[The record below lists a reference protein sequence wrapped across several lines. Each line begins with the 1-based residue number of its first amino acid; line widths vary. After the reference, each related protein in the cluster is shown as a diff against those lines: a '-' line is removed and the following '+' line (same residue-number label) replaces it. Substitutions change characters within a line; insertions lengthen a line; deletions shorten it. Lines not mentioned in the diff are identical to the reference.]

1 MMMNRRHI
9 TALGTAAAAVLMA
22 LAACTEQQES
32 AAADGIAA
40 DGAIRQV
47 AVSMAG
53 AGPQAGDIAVR
64 SAAGATRAADADDQ
78 RGSAF
83 QTGDLIYLHMPG
95 ALVRPGAAYTVSST
109 TTAEPAVATEPV
121 VCPNDG
127 ADHTVYAYYPYE
139 RGQVAVTDNT
149 HSFSVQQ
156 DQTGA
161 DGYSRSDLMYATA
174 TVDGSAADLARPT
187 LTFAH
192 QMSKLILRP
201 YNTNTGAE
209 VKVRRLTLVSGYRTV
224 ALQMPECAQGALSDQ
239 ISTQQPL
246 TVYNNAMDTAL
257 PDEAG
262 TPAYICLVPPQT
274 LRQNAPFVRLETT
287 GGVVMTYQLNAQN
300 TLQQGQAY
308 QLDLPVSPVSMT
320 VDIAQWTP
328 VSWTYNTDWTETSHV
343 KQFSV
348 TTTTGGTATFNMRYV
363 EGGRYNTLR
372 GGSHTGTLNDYYI
385 GETEVTERLYKA
397 VMNSTVLTYTYG
409 DNYPVINISH
419 NAFAGFLQNLNQLT
433 ADQRPA
439 GYVFAM
445 PSTAQWEWAASGGAL
460 TGGRGVLTTAS
471 TSPFL
476 SDYDWGYRADLSDYS
491 DKLRPVA
498 GKKPNELGLYDMLGN
513 VGEFCTDKYYLETD
527 LPAGDLGPDY
537 VYISDAVTNVSCKG
551 SSYYN
556 PNSYHTIQQMQTET
570 SPSATFYNCGLRL
583 ALVKQPLPV
592 VGDLYFSDGSWGT
605 LASNTSGAAKTAADV
620 VGIVFSTAPSAKDH
634 ARGWTHGY
642 VMALNNAGSATWA
655 TAGTPQATTQVT
667 DVMYNVKN
675 NRDQQWANLSGDLD
689 GYTHCLTAG
698 CVRGTTTNAANLPA
712 MRACVEYTPAAPAE
726 SSGWYLPSIGQHYQI
741 TAAFAPAFAGTG
753 VWKNYRPDWAVAG
766 FQAQD
771 WSGSD
776 AKTAINNYL
785 LGKLGE
791 LGEGSYTEWGLW
803 ALATSTEGSPTIPFY
818 YNYWDSS
825 YYKQPLYM
833 AGNGSKTSAYVVR
846 PVLAF

>member
-1 MMMNRRHI
+1 MTTLKQTTTRRWLRQ
-9 TALGTAAAAVLMA
+9 TAALALLLAAAA
-22 LAACTEQQES
+22 CSEQQES
-32 AAADGIAA
+32 AAPAGIGA

-47 AVSMAG
+47 AVGVDCGTAQAG
-53 AGPQAGDIAVR
+53 GDIAVR
-64 SAAGATRAADADDQ
+64 TAHGGSAGSEAPAVGGQTRAVTAGT
-78 RGSAF
+78 GSIGDKERNTAF
-83 QTGDLIYLHMPG
+83 KTGDLIYLHMPG

-348 TTTTGGTATFNMRYV
+348 GGVAFNMRYV
-363 EGGRYNTLR
+363 EGGAYTMTTNTAYLS
-372 GGSHTGTLNDYYI
+372 GTSPNTTMGDQTTQTTATLTGKADDYYI
-385 GETEVTERLYKA
+385 GETPVTQDLWYA
-397 VMNSTVLTYTYG
+397 VMGSGEWGTGATNPNQPMGNVTIG
-409 DNYPVINISH
+409 EIIDNGATSFI
-419 NAFAGFLQNLNQLT
+419 AKLNT
-433 ADQRPA
+433 ATATTRPA
-439 GYVFAM
+439 GYVFTLPTEVQWQYAAQGGRY
-445 PSTAQWEWAASGGAL
+445 SRGTAYPGSATADDVSWHNGNSGG
-460 TGGRGVLTTAS
+460 TQH
-471 TSPFL
+471 
-476 SDYDWGYRADLSDYS
+476 D
-491 DKLRPVA
+491 VA
-498 GKKPNELGLYDMLGN
+498 TKAPNELGLYDMAGSIWEACRDGYEALTAN
-513 VGEFCTDKYYLETD
+513 QTYTDR
-527 LPAGDLGPDY
+527 Y
-537 VYISDAVTNVSCKG
+537 VQASSEVEGGRHVVRGG
-551 SSYYN
+551 SYTGY
-556 PNSYHTIQQMQTET
+556 
-570 SPSATFYNCGLRL
+570 SPTFGLCRARHRSGTPSTRYSWQGLRL
-583 ALVKQPLPV
+583 ALVNSVPV
-592 VGDLYFSDGSWGT
+592 EYDSTNPAAFFSTNFDTAPAYPKTKMTADYDSGGADNNENSYLNINRSDGEIDFDGHTVLPGFMLKGDEEGKTLTLKNGT
-605 LASNTSGAAKTAADV
+605 VRLLDANSQ
-620 VGIVFSTAPSAKDH
+620 APSKE
-634 ARGWTHGY
+634 Y
-642 VMALNNAGSATWA
+642 K
-655 TAGTPQATTQVT
+655 GTIELINMNVT
-667 DVMYNVKN
+667 DAVWVDAHQFVIHSGTYNKVFN
-675 NRDQQWANLSGDLD
+675 DQMKGSTRTYGVTIYGGNFTTFTNYPNHSLLKAGQYLIYGGNYAFNPGARSDVTIASGYKVVD
-689 GYTHCLTAG
+689 
-698 CVRGTTTNAANLPA
+698 
-712 MRACVEYTPAAPAE
+712 
-726 SSGWYLPSIGQHYQI
+726 Q
-741 TAAFAPAFAGTG
+741 
-753 VWKNYRPDWAVAG
+753 
-766 FQAQD
+766 
-771 WSGSD
+771 
-776 AKTAINNYL
+776 
-785 LGKLGE
+785 
-791 LGEGSYTEWGLW
+791 GEGQTYRYTV
-803 ALATSTEGSPTIPFY
+803 
-818 YNYWDSS
+818 
-825 YYKQPLYM
+825 QPQ
-833 AGNGSKTSAYVVR
+833 
-846 PVLAF
+846 